1 MQQRNSVS
9 RRQFTRG
16 GLLAG
21 LGLVLMPLHAR
32 VTRAA
37 SGITY
42 YTWAGYDVPDFHKAY
57 DDKYGGEPNYSFF
70 SDSEEAFQ
78 KLRQGFHPDL
88 AHPCLPHV
96 KRWKEAGLL
105 KPVDPARIA
114 AWNDLVPA
122 MRDNAGVAFDD
133 AHWIVPWEWGAS
145 SLIYRTDKIA
155 AAEETYALLID
166 PANKGKVAIPDNTD
180 EMAMLATLLA
190 KVKDPYTL
198 GEEDYKAIGAMMETL
213 VGQSRFLW
221 SDPTAAGQSMASGE
235 VTLMWGWPNTWADL
249 VKNGTPVK
257 FMQKPAEGM
266 ITWMCGFAL
275 IAGGEGP
282 EDEAYDLINASLEP
296 AAGKALIEKYG
307 YGHSNLKS
315 FAEVDPKR
323 LEALGMSGD
332 VAGFLAKSN
341 FLRARAEDQRQRLI
355 ELWNKAKTNA
365 AVQ

>member
-1 MQQRNSVS
+1 MQPVSLS
-9 RRQFTRG
+9 RRRFAAGT
-16 GLLAG
+16 LLAG
-21 LGLVLMPLHAR
+21 LGMALLPFHAR
-32 VTRAA
+32 RAGAA

-42 YTWAGYDVPDFHKAY
+42 YTWAGYDVPDFHKSY
-57 DDKYGGEPNYSFF
+57 DAKYGGEPNYSFF
-70 SDSEEAFQ
+70 SDSEEAYQ
-78 KLRQGFHPDL
+78 KLRQGFHPDV

-96 KRWKEAGLL
+96 KRWKESGLL
-105 KPVDPARIA
+105 RPIDPSRIA
-114 AWNDLVPA
+114 AWQDLIPA
-122 MRDNAGVAFDD
+122 MRDNAGLQFDD
-133 AHWIVPWEWGAS
+133 SHWIVPWEWGAS
-145 SLIYRTDKIA
+145 SLIYRSDKITTA
-155 AAEETYALLID
+155 AETYALLID

-180 EMAMLATLLA
+180 EMAMLASLLA
-190 KVKDPYTL
+190 RVKDPYDL
-198 GEEDYKAIGAMMETL
+198 SDADYEAVGAMMKQL

-221 SDPTAAGQSMASGE
+221 SDPTAAGQSVASGE
-235 VTLMWGWPNTWADL
+235 VTLLWGWPNTWADL

-275 IAGGEGP
+275 IEGAEGS
-282 EDEAYDLINASLEP
+282 EDEAYDFINASLEP

-323 LEALGMSGD
+323 LEQLGMSGD

-341 FLRARAEDQRQRLI
+341 FLRARSEDQRQKLI
-355 ELWNKAKTNA
+355 ELWNEAKTSA